1 MEEKKTVKLDPNRHQ
16 GKTFDDIQQETLK
29 SVSDTISS
37 DKNLKD
43 RNVEFKVEKNKA
55 GDLEYHRYEDDNPN
69 DANPAK
75 LTGIFTQDEM
85 DKAIQSRQEDSFYS
99 YDKQKPI
106 TPSISDDEPDTTLA
120 PPTVTKGSGASLYVV
135 INGQITT
142 ITI

>member
-69 DANPAK
+69 DVIV
-75 LTGIFTQDEM
+75 TGKRF
-85 DKAIQSRQEDSFYS
+85 
-99 YDKQKPI
+99 
-106 TPSISDDEPDTTLA
+106 
-120 PPTVTKGSGASLYVV
+120 
-135 INGQITT
+135 
-142 ITI
+142 